1 MPKNNS
7 PVHPRRDCPSFGP
20 GHQTH
25 WIQAKLSWSRYADR
39 RWPVDEVVVEDSGL
53 LVLTMADGTVEH
65 RWTHD
70 PRFVRARLAELG
82 DDEAVEL
89 AEPALLKVG
98 AACVSVCRLDAIVR
112 CPVDTDVGALS
123 LEDQL
128 DQLGGF
134 SVPGRGVG
142 G

>member
-1 MPKNNS
+1 
-7 PVHPRRDCPSFGP
+7 
-20 GHQTH
+20 
-25 WIQAKLSWSRYADR
+25 
-39 RWPVDEVVVEDSGL
+39 
-53 LVLTMADGTVEH
+53 MADGTVEH

-123 LEDQL
+123 LEDRI

-134 SVPGRGVG
+134 SVPGGADRQARHRFSSPTHPRCLGFRRRAHG
-142 G
+142 EHGER